1 MNTTIQIKDF
11 CDMQKFEEIMKNWAK
26 STGLATV
33 ACDASG
39 NYISDCYN
47 FTDFCIKLTR
57 GSLEG
62 KRRCEKCDKEC
73 RGIYNCHAG
82 LVDFNLD
89 IKLNK
94 TGEILGSIV
103 GGQVLPENPDENKFR
118 AIAKELSID
127 EDKYISALH
136 KVNIKSTDEIES
148 SAKLLGDVINMFVNT
163 SYMEY
168 INSSILNKLET
179 GVKQA
184 YEEVQIVEKE
194 VQDIKKYAK
203 TQTIL
208 SLNASIEAAR
218 AGDAGR
224 GFAVVAKEVEKLAK
238 NMGVSSNNINNA
250 VDDLKNTL
258 ENLKN

>member
-1 MNTTIQIKDF
+1 MNNTIQIKDF

-47 FTDFCIKLTR
+47 FTDFCIKYTR

-62 KRRCEKCDKEC
+62 KRRCEKCDREC

-103 GGQVLPENPDENKFR
+103 GGQVLPENPDEEYFR
-118 AIAKELSID
+118 RIASELGIN

-136 KVNIKSTDEIES
+136 QVNIKSKEEIES
-148 SAKLLGDVINMFVNT
+148 SAKLLGDVINMYVNT

-218 AGDAGR
+218 AGEHGR
-224 GFAVVAKEVEKLAK
+224 GFNVVAKEVEKLAK
-238 NMGVSSNNINNA
+238 NMGTSSNNINNA

>member
-1 MNTTIQIKDF
+1 MSNTIQIKDF

-47 FTDFCIKLTR
+47 FTNFCIKLTR

-73 RGIYNCHAG
+73 RGIYKCHAG

-89 IKLNK
+89 IKLNA

-103 GGQVLPENPDENKFR
+103 GGQVLPENPDEEHFR
-118 AIAKELSID
+118 KIASELGID
-127 EDKYISALH
+127 EDKYILALH
-136 KVNIKSTDEIES
+136 KVNIKSKEEIES

-168 INSSILNKLET
+168 VNNSLLTKLEG

-238 NMGVSSNNINNA
+238 NMGTSSSNINNA

>member
-1 MNTTIQIKDF
+1 MNNTIQIKDF
-11 CDMQKFEEIMKNWAK
+11 CDMKKFEDIMKNWAK

-47 FTDFCIKLTR
+47 FTNFCIKLTR

-62 KRRCEKCDKEC
+62 KKRCEKCDREC
-73 RGIYNCHAG
+73 RGVYNCHAG

-118 AIAKELSID
+118 AIAKELGID
-127 EDKYISALH
+127 GDKYISALH
-136 KVNIKSTDEIES
+136 KVNIKSQEEIKS
-148 SAKLLGDVINMFVNT
+148 SAQLLGDVINMFVNT

-168 INSSILNKLET
+168 INNNILNKLEN

-184 YEEVQIVEKE
+184 YEEVQVVEKE

-218 AGDAGR
+218 AGEHGR
-224 GFAVVAKEVEKLAK
+224 GFSVVAKEVEKLAK
-238 NMGVSSNNINNA
+238 NMGTSSSNINNA

>member
-1 MNTTIQIKDF
+1 MNNTIQIKDF
-11 CDMQKFEEIMKNWAK
+11 CDMNKFEEIMKNWAK

-33 ACDASG
+33 ACDSSG

-62 KRRCEKCDKEC
+62 KRKCEKCDREC
-73 RGIYNCHAG
+73 RGVYLCHAG

-89 IKLNK
+89 IKLNA

-103 GGQVLPENPDENKFR
+103 GGQVLPENPDEAHFR
-118 AIAKELSID
+118 KIASELGINAD
-127 EDKYISALH
+127 RYISALH
-136 KVNIKSTDEIES
+136 QVNIKTKEEIEA
-148 SAKLLGDVINMFVNT
+148 SAQLLGDVINMFVNT

-168 INSSILNKLET
+168 VNNSLLTKLEN

-194 VQDIKKYAK
+194 VLDIKKYAK

-218 AGDAGR
+218 AGEHGR
-224 GFAVVAKEVEKLAK
+224 GFSVVAKEVEKLAK
-238 NMGVSSNNINNA
+238 NMGNSSSNINNA

-258 ENLKN
+258 KNLKD

>member
-1 MNTTIQIKDF
+1 MSNTIQIKDF
-11 CDMQKFEEIMKNWAK
+11 CDMKKFEEIMKNWAK

-39 NYISDCYN
+39 NYISECYN
-47 FTDFCIKLTR
+47 FTNFCIKLTR

-103 GGQVLPENPDENKFR
+103 GGQVLPENPDENKFK
-118 AIAKELSID
+118 AIAKELGID

-136 KVNIKSTDEIES
+136 QVNIKSKEEIES
-148 SAKLLGDVINMFVNT
+148 SAKLLGDVINMYVNT

-218 AGDAGR
+218 AGEHGR
-224 GFAVVAKEVEKLAK
+224 GFNVVAKEVEKLAK
-238 NMGVSSNNINNA
+238 NMGISSSNINNA